1 MTQKALPHVI
11 SLDGNARHTGE
22 AVKVQ
27 LVPSG
32 ENTGIVFVRTDLENA
47 EVPALVKYVKRTD
60 RQTILQKG
68 DASVGTVEHLM
79 ASLYALGIDNCR
91 IELDGS
97 EVPIL
102 DGSAAPLVALIEKA
116 GITEQTEEKNYY
128 VLEEAFTYKSEDGG
142 EIMALPSEEFEV
154 TALID
159 YGSSVLG
166 PQHAH
171 LDKMVNFGEDIASAR
186 TFSFLRVLD
195 PLLDA
200 VLIKVVDLNN
210 AIVYVDQEIAPATLD
225 KLKAAFNRDDVQVTQ
240 RGTLNN
246 IDLRFSNEAA
256 RHKLLDVVGD
266 LALLGRPLKA
276 RIIATKPG
284 HGVNAEFTS
293 ALAAKIRKEESRP
306 KAPKYD
312 PNVPLVKTVEDIM
325 GLIPHRSPFLLV
337 DKIIEL
343 TEDRVVGVKA
353 VTMNEPFFVGHFP
366 GAPVMPGVLQIE
378 AMAQCG
384 GVLVLSTVPD
394 PENYLTYFMKMN
406 NVIFKQKV
414 LPGDTL
420 IFKAEL
426 MMPIRRGICHMQAYG
441 YANNKL
447 VVEAELMAQI
457 VKKT

>member
-1 MTQKALPHVI
+1 MMQQTLSSSISFEGTAL
-11 SLDGNARHTGE
+11 HTGE
-22 AVKVQ
+22 TVHVT
-27 LVPSG
+27 LNPSDV
-32 ENTGIVFVRTDLENA
+32 NTGITFIRTDLDNVEI
-47 EVPALVKYVKRTD
+47 PALVKFVNRTN

-68 DASVGTVEHLM
+68 DATVGTVEHLM

-186 TFSFLRVLD
+186 TFSFLRELE
-195 PLLDA
+195 PLLDQG
-200 VLIKVVDLNN
+200 LIKGGDLNN
-210 AIVYVDQEIAPATLD
+210 AIVYVDQEIAPSTLE
-225 KLKAAFNRDDVQVTQ
+225 KLKTAFNRDDVQVTQ

-246 IDLRFSNEAA
+246 VELRFSNEAA

-266 LALLGRPLKA
+266 LALIGRPLKA
-276 RIIATKPG
+276 RIMATKPG
-284 HGVNAEFTS
+284 HGINAEFTK
-293 ALAAKIRKEESRP
+293 ALADKIRKEESKP

-312 PNVPLVKTVEDIM
+312 PNMEPVKTVEQIM
-325 GLIPHRSPFLLV
+325 DLIPHRSPFLLV

-343 TEDRVVGVKA
+343 SDTHVVGIKS

-366 GAPVMPGVLQIE
+366 GSPVMPGVLQVE

-384 GVLVLSTVPD
+384 GILALSTVPD
-394 PENYLTYFMKMN
+394 PENYLTFFMKID
-406 NVIFKQKV
+406 NVKFKKKV
-414 LPGDTL
+414 VPGDTL
-420 IFKAEL
+420 IFDLKL
-426 MMPIRRGICHMQAYG
+426 ITPIRRGIVHMQGRAFVG
-441 YANNKL
+441 DTL
-447 VVEAELMAQI
+447 VSEAELMAQI
-457 VKKT
+457 TK

>member
-1 MTQKALPHVI
+1 MMQQTLSSSISFEGTAL
-11 SLDGNARHTGE
+11 HTGE
-22 AVKVQ
+22 TVHVT
-27 LVPSG
+27 LNPSDV
-32 ENTGIVFVRTDLENA
+32 NTGITFIRTDLDNVEI
-47 EVPALVKYVKRTD
+47 PALVKFVNRTN

-68 DASVGTVEHLM
+68 DATVGTVEHLM

-186 TFSFLRVLD
+186 TFSFLRELE
-195 PLLDA
+195 PLLDQG
-200 VLIKVVDLNN
+200 LIKGGDLNN
-210 AIVYVDQEIAPATLD
+210 AIVYVDQEIAPSTLE
-225 KLKAAFNRDDVQVTQ
+225 KLKTAFNRDDVQVTQ

-246 IDLRFSNEAA
+246 VDLRFSNEAA

-266 LALLGRPLKA
+266 LALIGRPLKA
-276 RIIATKPG
+276 RIMATKPG
-284 HGVNAEFTS
+284 HGINAEFTK
-293 ALAAKIRKEESRP
+293 ALADKIRKEESKP

-312 PNVPLVKTVEDIM
+312 PNMEPVKTVEQIM
-325 GLIPHRSPFLLV
+325 DLIPHRSPFLLV

-343 TEDRVVGVKA
+343 SDTHVVGIKS

-366 GAPVMPGVLQIE
+366 GSPVMPGVLQVE

-384 GVLVLSTVPD
+384 GILALSTVPD
-394 PENYLTYFMKMN
+394 PENYLTFFMKID
-406 NVIFKQKV
+406 NVKFKKKV
-414 LPGDTL
+414 VPGDTL
-420 IFKAEL
+420 IFDLKL
-426 MMPIRRGICHMQAYG
+426 ITPIRRGIVHMQGRAFVG
-441 YANNKL
+441 DTL
-447 VVEAELMAQI
+447 VSEAELMAQI
-457 VKKT
+457 TK

>member
-1 MTQKALPHVI
+1 MQQTLSSSISFEGTAL
-11 SLDGNARHTGE
+11 HTGE
-22 AVKVQ
+22 TVHVT
-27 LVPSG
+27 LNPSDV
-32 ENTGIVFVRTDLENA
+32 NTGITFIRTDLDNVEI
-47 EVPALVKYVKRTD
+47 PALVKFVNRTN

-68 DASVGTVEHLM
+68 DATVGTVEHLM

-186 TFSFLRVLD
+186 TFSFLRELE
-195 PLLDA
+195 PLLDQG
-200 VLIKVVDLNN
+200 LIKGGDLNN
-210 AIVYVDQEIAPATLD
+210 AIVYVDQEIAPSTLE
-225 KLKAAFNRDDVQVTQ
+225 KLKTAFNRDDVQVTQ

-246 IDLRFSNEAA
+246 VDLRFSNEAA

-266 LALLGRPLKA
+266 LALIGRPLKA
-276 RIIATKPG
+276 RIMATKPG
-284 HGVNAEFTS
+284 HGINAEFTK
-293 ALAAKIRKEESRP
+293 ALADKIRKEESKP

-312 PNVPLVKTVEDIM
+312 PNMEPVKTVEQIM
-325 GLIPHRSPFLLV
+325 DLIPHRSPFLLV

-343 TEDRVVGVKA
+343 SDTHVVGIKS

-366 GAPVMPGVLQIE
+366 GSPVMPGVLQVE

-384 GVLVLSTVPD
+384 GILALSTVPD
-394 PENYLTYFMKMN
+394 PENYLTFFMKIN
-406 NVIFKQKV
+406 NVKFKKKV
-414 LPGDTL
+414 VPGDTL
-420 IFKAEL
+420 IFDLKL
-426 MMPIRRGICHMQAYG
+426 ITPIRRGIVHMQGRAFVG
-441 YANNKL
+441 DTL
-447 VVEAELMAQI
+447 VSEAELMAQI
-457 VKKT
+457 TK

>member
-1 MTQKALPHVI
+1 MMQKTLSKEI
-11 SLDGNARHTGE
+11 SFQGNALHTGE
-22 AVKVQ
+22 VVKVK
-27 LVPSG
+27 LIPSA
-32 ENTGIVFVRTDLENA
+32 ENTGIVFVREDLDNA
-47 EVPALVKYVKRTD
+47 EIPALVKYVNRTD

-68 DASVGTVEHLM
+68 EASVGTVEHLM
-79 ASLYALGIDNCR
+79 ASLYALGIDNLR
-91 IELDGS
+91 IELNGS

-102 DGSAAPLVALIEKA
+102 DGSAAPLVDLILESGIEEQSIEK
-116 GITEQTEEKNYY
+116 NFY
-128 VLEEAFTYKSEDGG
+128 VLEETFTFKDEDGS
-142 EIMALPSEEFEV
+142 EIMALPSDEFEV
-154 TALID
+154 SALID

-171 LDKMVNFGEDIASAR
+171 LDKMVNFRDDIASAR
-186 TFSFLRVLD
+186 TFSFLRELE

-200 VLIKVVDLNN
+200 GLIKGGDLNN
-210 AIVYVDQEIAPATLD
+210 AIVYVDQDIAPSTLD
-225 KLKAAFNRDDVQVTQ
+225 KLKTAFGRDDVQVTQ

-246 IDLRFSNEAA
+246 INLRFSNEAA

-284 HGVNAEFTS
+284 HGVNAEFTK

-306 KAPKYD
+306 RPPKYD
-312 PNVPLVKTVEDIM
+312 PNAVPVKNVEEIM

-366 GAPVMPGVLQIE
+366 GSPVMPGVLQIE

-384 GVLVLSTVPD
+384 GILALSSVPD
-394 PENYLTYFMKMN
+394 PENYLTFFMKLD
-406 NVIFKQKV
+406 NVKFKAKV
-414 LPGDTL
+414 VPGDTL
-420 IFKAEL
+420 IFDL
-426 MMPIRRGICHMQAYG
+426 SLITPIRRGIVHMRGRAFVG
-441 YANNKL
+441 NTL
-447 VVEAELMAQI
+447 VSEAELMAQI
-457 VKKT
+457 TK

>member
-1 MTQKALPHVI
+1 MQQTLSSSISFEGTAL
-11 SLDGNARHTGE
+11 HTGE
-22 AVKVQ
+22 TVHVT
-27 LVPSG
+27 LNPSDV
-32 ENTGIVFVRTDLENA
+32 NTGITFIRTDLDNVEI
-47 EVPALVKYVKRTD
+47 PALAKFVNRTD

-68 DASVGTVEHLM
+68 DATVGTVEHLM

-116 GITEQTEEKNYY
+116 GITEQTEAKNYY

-186 TFSFLRVLD
+186 TFSFLRELE
-195 PLLDA
+195 PLLDQG
-200 VLIKVVDLNN
+200 LIKGGDLNN
-210 AIVYVDQEIAPATLD
+210 AIVYVDQEIAPSTLE
-225 KLKAAFNRDDVQVTQ
+225 KLKTAFNRDDVQVTQ

-246 IDLRFSNEAA
+246 VDLRFSNEAA

-266 LALLGRPLKA
+266 LALIGRPLKA
-276 RIIATKPG
+276 RIMATKPG
-284 HGVNAEFTS
+284 HGINAEFTK
-293 ALAAKIRKEESRP
+293 ALADKIRKEESKP

-312 PNVPLVKTVEDIM
+312 PNAEPVKTVEQIM
-325 GLIPHRSPFLLV
+325 DLIPHRSPFLLV

-343 TEDRVVGVKA
+343 SDTHVVGIKS

-366 GAPVMPGVLQIE
+366 GSPVMPGVLQVE

-384 GVLVLSTVPD
+384 GILALSTVPD
-394 PENYLTYFMKMN
+394 PENYLTFFMKID
-406 NVIFKQKV
+406 NVKFKKKV
-414 LPGDTL
+414 VPGDTL
-420 IFKAEL
+420 IFDLKL
-426 MMPIRRGICHMQAYG
+426 ITPIRRGIVHMQGRAFVG
-441 YANNKL
+441 DTL
-447 VVEAELMAQI
+447 VSEAELMAQI
-457 VKKT
+457 TK